1 MIGAVV
7 ISRQDKA
14 PGAIKGWK
22 KPGLPAPL
30 VDRSTWE
37 VMKRRSLMICGG
49 VLLVG
54 ALAAAFVTRSSWM
67 GTGASAQGPQKPRV
81 VSVEVAKAERKPVPV
96 DVDSIGTVTPISSV
110 ALKSRIETTIVAV
123 HFEDGAK
130 VNEGDL
136 LFTLDA
142 RQIDAQI
149 EQAEGMLARDRA
161 LLEGAQRDLK
171 RFSDL
176 IGKGATTQ
184 VNVDNAKTQAD
195 TLIGTIKADQSAL
208 DNLKVQ
214 KSYTTIRAPF
224 AGRISAANVK
234 VGNFV
239 RPADLAPLAT
249 INQMAPVYVTFAI
262 PQRVLVDLREAMATS
277 SSRVIATIPGHQK
290 SEDGKV
296 AMVENTVDSTTGM
309 VTVRG
314 IMDNANETLWP
325 GILVNTKLIVR
336 VEDGV
341 TVPSAAVQRSQN
353 GNYVYVVV
361 DGKAHVQ
368 PVEISRTF
376 QGLSVAAKG
385 LSGGEDVIVDGQLL
399 LSEGT
404 LVAARARKAGA

>member
-1 MIGAVV
+1 M
-7 ISRQDKA
+7 
-14 PGAIKGWK
+14 K
-22 KPGLPAPL
+22 K
-30 VDRSTWE
+30 RN
-37 VMKRRSLMICGG
+37 LMICGG

-67 GTGASAQGPQKPRV
+67 GTGASAQGPQRPRV
-81 VSVEVAKAERKPVPV
+81 VSVELATAERKPVPV

-110 ALKSRIETTIVAV
+110 ALKSRLETTIVAV

-149 EQAEGMLARDRA
+149 EQAAGMLAKDQA
-161 LLEGAQRDLK
+161 QLEGAQRDLK
-171 RFSDL
+171 RYNDL

-195 TLIGTIKADQSAL
+195 ILIGSIKADQAAL

-214 KSYTTIRAPF
+214 KSYTSIRAPF
-224 AGRISAANVK
+224 SGRISAANVK

-239 RPADLAPLAT
+239 RPADTAPLAV

-262 PQRVLVDLREAMATS
+262 PQRVLVDLRQAMANGS
-277 SSRVIATIPGHQK
+277 SKVIATIPGHQT

-296 AMVENTVDSTTGM
+296 AMVENSVDSTTGM

-314 IMDNANETLWP
+314 VMDNANETLWP
-325 GILVNTKLIVR
+325 GILVATRLTIRTENAVVLP
-336 VEDGV
+336 
-341 TVPSAAVQRSQN
+341 TVAVQRSQS
-353 GNYVYVVV
+353 GNYVFVVKGGV
-361 DGKAHVQ
+361 AKVQ
-368 PVEISRTF
+368 PVKVDRTL
-376 QGLSVAAKG
+376 QGQSVITEG
-385 LSGGEDVIVDGQLL
+385 LSGGEDVVVDGQLL
-399 LSEGT
+399 LSDGT
-404 LVAARARKAGA
+404 RVEPRVRKAGA